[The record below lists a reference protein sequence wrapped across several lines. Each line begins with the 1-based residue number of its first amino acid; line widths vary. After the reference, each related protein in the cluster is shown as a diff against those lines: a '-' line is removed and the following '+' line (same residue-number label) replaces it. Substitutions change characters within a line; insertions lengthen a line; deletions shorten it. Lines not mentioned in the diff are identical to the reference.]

1 MTNTLYCPFCIGKGK
16 YQGMGMIEKK
26 CDHCNGVGYVE
37 AGSKLE
43 EKPKTQYTV
52 EGAEVIV
59 LTKEQAKEA
68 IANDKIVISEE
79 DVHED
84 IASALTSICQKAGI
98 LDEKGNLAETVPVE
112 LIASK
117 RRGRP
122 PRTEK

>member
-1 MTNTLYCPFCIGKGK
+1 
-16 YQGMGMIEKK
+16 MGMIEKK

-43 EKPKTQYTV
+43 EKPNGDISATGLDKGECSGTYQV
-52 EGAEVIV
+52 IDQIVAEHSLSADYENELKKVPDPNT
-59 LTKEQAKEA
+59 LEA
-68 IANDKIVISEE
+68 
-79 DVHED
+79 
-84 IASALTSICQKAGI
+84 
-98 LDEKGNLAETVPVE
+98 VPVE